1 MSRRVVGVLL
11 VAAVTAVFLP
21 AVPAGGME
29 IIPRLR
35 HHVLDG
41 LPAAVTGHPGLSRQV
56 ATPIAFSLVGVSVPE
71 AARVLLRTAD
81 LAGDWTPWTEAEALG
96 DDGAGPD
103 PGSAEGAAARPGW
116 ERMSE
121 PVWVGEATRVQLR
134 VLGGRPEDVA
144 VHLVD
149 ALGTSRSLLER
160 FADVWRGPWQAARAS
175 ASPPVV
181 TRAQWGADE
190 SRRRGSPEYSG
201 STRAG
206 ILHHTAGSNDYTREQ
221 AAGVVRA
228 IYAYHTQS
236 LGWSDVGY
244 NLLVDRFGTVYEGR
258 AGGLDRGVIGA
269 HAGGFNT
276 ETFGISVMGTFTS
289 GLPSGPALD
298 AAVAAIAWKFRLH
311 GINADPNATVDI
323 TSRGSSRYPAG
334 QWARLHTLSAHRDV
348 SATACP
354 GDALYAHMA
363 ELRRR
368 VHAGAAPVAP
378 PVPAPAPPSPLRRL
392 LPVLPDFG
400 MPLAGPEPLTSPAT
414 QEPAPPGHPG
424 LPVPDALPLRVPQA
438 ARGGEGLLGRL
449 SARTAG

>member
-11 VAAVTAVFLP
+11 VAAVTAVLLP
-21 AVPAGGME
+21 SVPAGSLE
-29 IIPRLR
+29 VIPRLR
-35 HHVLDG
+35 HLVLDG
-41 LPAAVTGHPGLSRQV
+41 LPAAVTDHPGLSRQV

-71 AARVLLRTAD
+71 GARVLLRTAD
-81 LAGDWTPWTEAEALG
+81 LGGDWSPWTEAEALG
-96 DDGAGPD
+96 DDGPD
-103 PGSAEGAAARPGW
+103 PGSTEAGAARPGW
-116 ERMSE
+116 QRMSE

-134 VLGGRPEDVA
+134 VLGGQPDDVA

-160 FADVWRGPWQAARAS
+160 FADAWRGPWQPARAG
-175 ASPPVV
+175 ASPPIV

-190 SRRRGSPEYSG
+190 SLRRGSPEFSS

-276 ETFGISVMGTFTS
+276 ETFGISVMGTFMS
-289 GLPSGPALD
+289 GLPPGPALD
-298 AAVAAIAWKFRLH
+298 AAVAAIAEKFRLH

-323 TSRGSSRYPAG
+323 TSRGSSRYPEG

-368 VHAGAAPVAP
+368 VHASAAPVAP
-378 PVPAPAPPSPLRRL
+378 PVPAPIPPSLLRRL
-392 LPVLPDFG
+392 LPALPDLG
-400 MPLAGPEPLTSPAT
+400 LPLTGPEPLTPPVSEERAV
-414 QEPAPPGHPG
+414 PGHLD
-424 LPVPDALPLRVPQA
+424 LPVPDVLPL
-438 ARGGEGLLGRL
+438 GLLTG
-449 SARTAG
+449 G

>member
-1 MSRRVVGVLL
+1 MGRRTAAVLL
-11 VAAVTAVFLP
+11 LTVLVMALVP
-21 AVPAGGME
+21 AVPAGGVG
-29 IIPRLR
+29 IIPPLR

-41 LPAAVTGHPGLSRQV
+41 LPAVATEHPGLSRQV

-71 AARVLLRTAD
+71 GARVLLRTAD
-81 LAGDWTPWTEAEALG
+81 LAGDWSPWTEAEALG
-96 DDGAGPD
+96 DDGDGPD
-103 PGSAEGAAARPGW
+103 PGSAEGTAARPGW

-121 PVWVGEATRVQLR
+121 PLWVGEATRVQLR
-134 VLGGRPEDVA
+134 VLGGQPEDVA

-160 FADVWRGPWQAARAS
+160 FADAWRGPWQTARAS

-190 SRRRGSPEYSG
+190 SLRGGAPEYSG

-206 ILHHTAGSNDYTREQ
+206 ILHHTAGSNDYTPEQ

-228 IYAYHTQS
+228 IYAYHTRS
-236 LGWSDVGY
+236 LGWSDIGY

-276 ETFGISVMGTFTS
+276 ETFGISVLGTFMS
-289 GLPSGPALD
+289 GLPPGPALD
-298 AAVAAIAWKFRLH
+298 AAVAAIAWKFGVH

-323 TSRGSSRYPAG
+323 TSRGSSRYPKG

-368 VHAGAAPVAP
+368 VHAGVPPVAP
-378 PVPAPAPPSPLRRL
+378 PAPAPVPPSLMRRL
-392 LPVLPDFG
+392 LPSLPELG
-400 MPLAGPEPLTSPAT
+400 LPLAGPEPLT
-414 QEPAPPGHPG
+414 PPTRDDAAVPRRAD
-424 LPVPDALPLRVPQA
+424 LPVPDVPPLRAP
-438 ARGGEGLLGRL
+438 GGEGLLGRL
-449 SARTAG
+449 